1 LKIASGK
8 SDVTD
13 AELLSAMA
21 EGDAQALG
29 ALYDRYAAIL
39 LGLILRILH
48 GRSEAEDVLQETFL
62 QAWQRA
68 GDYDPSRGRP
78 FLWLSL
84 LARSRAL
91 DRARAVGARARAG
104 ERAAHEPRA
113 TTALDASAAV
123 GGAEEAVRVR
133 DALASLPD
141 SEREALS
148 LAYFEGLSQSEIA
161 ARTGT
166 PLGTVKTHT
175 RTGLRK
181 LRDLLGDLRLGR

>member
-1 LKIASGK
+1 
-8 SDVTD
+8 
-13 AELLSAMA
+13 MA
-21 EGDAQALG
+21 RGDAQALG

-68 GDYDPSRGRP
+68 GDYDASRGRP
-78 FLWLSL
+78 FLWLSM

-91 DRARAVGARARAG
+91 DRVRAVGARGRAG
-104 ERAAHEPRA
+104 ERAAREPQP
-113 TTALDASAAV
+113 TTAGDASAAV
-123 GGAEEAVRVR
+123 AGAEEAVRVR
-133 DALASLPD
+133 NALSSLPET
-141 SEREALS
+141 ERETLS

-161 ARTGT
+161 SRTGT

>member
-1 LKIASGK
+1 
-8 SDVTD
+8 
-13 AELLSAMA
+13 MA
-21 EGDAQALG
+21 GGDAQALG
-29 ALYDRYAAIL
+29 ALYDRYGAIL

-68 GDYDPSRGRP
+68 GDYDASRGRP

-91 DRARAVGARARAG
+91 DRVRAVGARGRAG
-104 ERAAHEPRA
+104 ERAGREPQA
-113 TTALDASAAV
+113 TTAGDASGVVA
-123 GGAEEAVRVR
+123 GAEEAVRVR
-133 DALASLPD
+133 SALASLPD
-141 SEREALS
+141 TERETLS